1 MMKVYL
7 GRGEGKGLIKKVN
20 AVFGFEITPK
30 KGAKPALIYEIDLKN
45 GQGDVNQRKSKTA
58 DAVFKMTDG
67 DFDKVCKGSLNP

>member
-30 KGAKPALIYEIDLKN
+30 KGAKPTLIYEIDLKN

-58 DAVFKMTDG
+58 DAVFTMLDG
-67 DFDKVCKGSLNP
+67 DFDKVCKGTLNP